1 MLDVAVIG
9 GGVSGLATAFDLIRR
24 GHRVAVLER
33 QVRPGGNAISERF
46 GGFLMEHG
54 PSTVA
59 SASAVAG
66 EFSRRLDLGGER
78 CGLGDGVRRR
88 YLVGDG
94 SLRGIAIHPLG
105 FILSGHLSL
114 KARMRMIAEFAVP
127 RGGGERE
134 ETVAEFCARRFG
146 SEFVERVVDPLVG
159 GMYAGRADEVA
170 VGAVFPQLVRLE
182 REYGSVAFGMLRRR
196 WQGGRMPGSRL
207 FSWRHG
213 IGSLPCALAA
223 RLNGVLHT
231 GVTVRRVEAVSGGFR
246 VDAGAAGA
254 VTARALVIAT
264 QPHVAARLLDGVD
277 AAAAAAAADIDAPPL
292 AVVFLGYECRQVAHP
307 LDGLGFLV
315 PQREGR
321 AITGAQF
328 CSTMFPGRAPEGCVA
343 VAGYFGGARAPDLA
357 RLPAADLIALAEG
370 EFRELIGARGAPVV
384 ARVRHWPMGLPQY
397 RIGHR
402 RRTAALREAERRRPG
417 LFATG
422 NYFAGPSVA
431 ACLEQ
436 AGETSARADAFL
448 LGARGDRERLRAVSG
463 GLTDVKERVPRAP

>member
-9 GGVSGLATAFDLIRR
+9 GGVSGLATAFDLMRR

-66 EFSRRLDLGGER
+66 EFSRRLDLDDER
-78 CGLGDGVRRR
+78 CDLGDGVRRR

-94 SLRGIAIHPLG
+94 SLRGIAVHPLG
-105 FILSGHLSL
+105 FVLSGHLSFR
-114 KARMRMIAEFAVP
+114 ARMRLIAEFAVP
-127 RGGGERE
+127 RGGGRE
-134 ETVAEFCARRFG
+134 ETVAGFCARRFG
-146 SEFVERVVDPLVG
+146 REFVDGVIDPLVG
-159 GMYAGRADEVA
+159 GMYAGRADQVA

-182 REYGSVAFGMLRRR
+182 REYGSVAYGMLRRR
-196 WQGGRMPGSRL
+196 WEGGRMPGSRL

-213 IGSLPCALAA
+213 IGSLPGALAR
-223 RLNGVLHT
+223 RLGGALHT
-231 GVTVRRVEAVSGGFR
+231 GVTVRRVDAVSGGFR

-264 QPHVAARLLDGVD
+264 QPHVAARLLGGVD
-277 AAAAAAAADIDAPPL
+277 AAAAAAAGDIDAPPL
-292 AVVFLGYECRQVAHP
+292 AVVFLGYQRRQVAHP

-315 PQREGR
+315 PQGEGR

-357 RLPAADLIALAEG
+357 RLPGADLVALAEG
-370 EFRELIGARGAPVV
+370 EFRDLIGARGAPVV

-402 RRTAALREAERRRPG
+402 GRIAQLREAERRRPG
-417 LFATG
+417 LLTTG

-436 AGETSARADAFL
+436 ARKTSARADAFL
-448 LGARGDRERLRAVSG
+448 LGARGGRERAWEVPG
-463 GLTDVKERVPRAP
+463 GSTDVRERVPRAP